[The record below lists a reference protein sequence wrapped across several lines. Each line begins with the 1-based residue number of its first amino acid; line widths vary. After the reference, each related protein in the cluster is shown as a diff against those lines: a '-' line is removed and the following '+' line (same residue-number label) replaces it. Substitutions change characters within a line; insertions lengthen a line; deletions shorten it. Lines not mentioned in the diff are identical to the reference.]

1 MTENKDLNN
10 VSAAVIDA
18 LRAGRNTNRAAYK
31 AARSEAFRAGYD
43 KFLKEALDSSNKHEA
58 KKQRATALSIRRSN
72 KFASEANFA
81 NAVFDAP
88 VSFRNVKFAS
98 EANFANAVFNA
109 PVSFRNVKFASEANF
124 ANAVFNAPVSFQD
137 AEFISKAEFT
147 NTVFKDLVID
157 FPEADYR
164 FEEVSNRAIVDS
176 VNHGEESGNNTD
188 KEPAPQVKSPVV
200 KVAEPMRTLDHVNL
214 THIKSLNESFS
225 KYQSDIAKR
234 FQLVDLSS
242 YDNFFEALES
252 LGKSNF
258 GKIEAWGEVA
268 DRISS
273 NFSKSFQNVNYAS
286 YAKLAETMRMHE
298 SAMKHINYSALAKAL
313 PKIDLNI
320 LREVNRK
327 AKPEVERIAYLGLI
341 DTIRSARRAYYNNES
356 SVLSDAEYDAL
367 YRRLEIIEAEHP
379 HLIANDSPTQEVG
392 GEAIEAF
399 APVTHL
405 QRMYSL
411 EDVFSFEELRTW
423 LTKTEESTRNLTGS
437 APQWLTELKI
447 DGLAVNLLYRNG
459 TLVRA
464 ATRGDGTTGEDV
476 THNVRTIASIPPQ
489 LTGENHPEEI
499 EIRGEVFISSAD
511 FEKLNES
518 MIAAGKNPFANPRNA
533 AAGSLRQKD
542 AAITA
547 SRPLSMYV
555 HGIGSRT
562 GLDIATQYET
572 YDLLASWGL
581 PVSPYSE
588 IADNTEAVFDFINKY
603 GEQRHS
609 LVHEIDGIV
618 IKVNDFAT
626 QAQLGYTSR
635 VPRWAVAYKYPPEE
649 VHTKLLDI
657 RVDVGRTGR
666 VTPYGVMEPV
676 FVSGSTVERATLHN
690 QDVVKAKGVL
700 IGDTVVLR
708 KAGDVIPEIVAPV
721 VALRDGTEREFVMP
735 SECPSCGSP
744 LAPGKEGDVDLRCTN
759 PRSCPAQLTER
770 VYYAASRGAFDIEAL
785 GFEAAK
791 ALTSPATPD
800 TPPLTTEAHLFSL
813 NIEDLREVTIER
825 EKKVKGVGTGKMERV
840 PYFYTKPTK
849 ARPEPKPTK
858 NTLNLFAELEKAKQ
872 QPLWRVLV
880 ALSIRHVG
888 PTAARA
894 LAAEFGSMQAIR
906 EADRERL
913 AAVDGVGTTIADSII
928 EWFAEDWHA
937 EIVDSWAAAGVRM
950 EDSRDES
957 VERTLEGLTVVVTGT
972 LNGYT
977 RDGAKEAIIS
987 RGGKASGSVSKRTHF
1002 VVAGANA
1009 GSKLDKA
1016 QQLGLKVLDEEGFTA
1031 LLEGGPEAVEATAE

>member
-18 LRAGRNTNRAAYK
+18 QRAGRNTNRAAYK
-31 AARSEAFRAGYD
+31 AARSEAFRTGYD
-43 KFLKEALDSSNKHEA
+43 KFFKETLGLSNKHEA
-58 KKQRATALSIRRSN
+58 ENREVTVLTIGSS

-81 NAVFDAP
+81 NAVFDTL
-88 VSFRNVKFAS
+88 
-98 EANFANAVFNA
+98 
-109 PVSFRNVKFASEANF
+109 VSFRNVKFASEANF

-137 AEFISKAEFT
+137 AKFIAKAEFT
-147 NTVFKDLVID
+147 NTVFKDFVID
-157 FPEADYR
+157 FPEANYR
-164 FEEVSNRAIVDS
+164 FEEVSNSAIPDS
-176 VNHGEESGNNTD
+176 VTYGEAVQDNADEESVT
-188 KEPAPQVKSPVV
+188 QVKSPVG
-200 KVAEPMRTLDHVNL
+200 KGAGLARTLDPSNL
-214 THIKSLNESFS
+214 AYIKSSNEGLS
-225 KYQSDIAKR
+225 KYYSNTAKR
-234 FQLVDLSS
+234 FHPVDFSS
-242 YDNFFEALES
+242 YANFFEAVEALK
-252 LGKSNF
+252 KSNF
-258 GKIEAWGEVA
+258 GTIVTWGEVA
-268 DRISS
+268 YRISS
-273 NFSKSFQNVNYAS
+273 NFSKNFQNINYAP
-286 YAKLAETMRMHE
+286 YAKLAETMRMNE
-298 SAMKHINYSALAKAL
+298 SAMKHTNYSALAKSL
-313 PKIDLNI
+313 PKVNPDI

-327 AKPEVERIAYLGLI
+327 AKLEAERIEYLELI

-411 EDVFSFEELRTW
+411 EDVFSFEELRAW
-423 LTKTEESTRNLTGS
+423 LTKTEESARNLTGS

-476 THNVRTIASIPPQ
+476 THNVRTIASIPQQ
-489 LTGENHPEEI
+489 LSGENHPEEI

-588 IADNTEAVFDFINKY
+588 IAASTEAVFDFINKY

-791 ALTSPATPD
+791 ALTSPATPAP
-800 TPPLTTEAHLFSL
+800 PPLTTEAHLFSL

-937 EIVDSWAAAGVRM
+937 EVVDSWAAAGVRM
-950 EDSRDES
+950 EDTRDES

-1031 LLEGGPEAVEATAE
+1031 LLEGGPEAVEAAAE